1 MFTLCSDKRL
11 PKADEMPLRCA
22 CSLGVVL
29 PIEETRNASAACAIM
44 ALVIFIVGPGK
55 TA

>member
-11 PKADEMPLRCA
+11 PKADEMTLRCA
-22 CSLGVVL
+22 RSLGVVL
-29 PIEETRNASAACAIM
+29 PIEETRNAGAACAIG
-44 ALVIFIVGPGK
+44 ALVIFIIGPRK